1 MKLTNNLGLPHA
13 IVKAVE
19 NDPYDNQGTR
29 SVTTLLKPPQAYAII
44 QQRGGELTEDAA
56 DRIWALTGQIGHLIL
71 ERAAAL
77 LDDRHISER
86 RYYAQVGDHTVSGQ
100 VDLIEIH
107 NKTVYDF
114 KFTSAWS
121 AVDAQK
127 GDGKSDWRLQLSML
141 AFLAREGK
149 FRRPDDGEWS
159 FSSVDI
165 TTGKIVAILRDW
177 TERAS
182 QRNRDWEDKPIA
194 VIDMNILS
202 HEETRA
208 WIEHRN
214 REFDEALAGNA
225 RPCTD
230 EERWLRPGKWAVYK
244 GTNQKAAKLEDT
256 EEDLS
261 SWIFANRAKLGA
273 NYRIEQRPS
282 EYKRCEKYCAA
293 AAFCPQYQATK
304 GPDEEE

>member
-1 MKLTNNLGLPHA
+1 MKLTNALGLPHT

-19 NDPYDNQGTR
+19 NDPYDNRGTR

-44 QQRGGELTEDAA
+44 RQRSGELVEDAA

-77 LDDRHISER
+77 LDDRHISEV
-86 RYYAQVGDHTVSGQ
+86 RYFADVGGHKVSGQ
-100 VDLIEIH
+100 VDLIELD
-107 NKTVYDF
+107 NDTVYDF

-127 GDGKSDWRLQLSML
+127 GDGKGDWRLQLSML
-141 AFLAREGK
+141 AFLARENG
-149 FRRPDDGEWS
+149 
-159 FSSVDI
+159 I
-165 TTGKIVAILRDW
+165 TVKTGKIVAILRDW
-177 TERAS
+177 TPKAALRH
-182 QRNRDWEDKPIA
+182 RDWEDKPIA
-194 VIDMNILS
+194 VIDMNILG
-202 HEETRA
+202 HNETRA
-208 WIEHRN
+208 WIENRN

-225 RPCTD
+225 RECTD
-230 EERWLRPGKWAVYK
+230 EERWFSPGKWAVYK
-244 GTNQKAAKLEDT
+244 GTNIKAAKLEDT

-261 SWIFANRAKLGA
+261 SWIFANRSKLGA

-304 GPDEEE
+304 ASDEGVE